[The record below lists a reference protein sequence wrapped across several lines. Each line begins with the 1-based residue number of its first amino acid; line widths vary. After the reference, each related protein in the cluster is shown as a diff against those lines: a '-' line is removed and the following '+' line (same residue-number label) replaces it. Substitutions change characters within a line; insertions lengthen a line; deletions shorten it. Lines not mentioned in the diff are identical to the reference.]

1 MTATE
6 VLIYALSAALD
17 NAGDMRIPS
26 DLRDAFS
33 WGAVLGDVFAAD
45 QDSFPE
51 SGYLEVYDD
60 STDPPE
66 RCWEYTRGELQ
77 APLSALWR
85 GYLENAA
92 SKDLETYLRD
102 ADTQGGG

>member
-6 VLIYALSAALD
+6 VLVRALSAALD
-17 NAGDMRIPS
+17 NAGDMRVPS
-26 DLRDAFS
+26 DWRDAFA
-33 WGAVLGDVFAAD
+33 WGAVLGDVFVTD
-45 QDSFPE
+45 GDSFPE

-66 RCWEYTRGELQ
+66 LVEYTRGELQ

-85 GYLENAA
+85 GYLENVA
-92 SKDLETYLRD
+92 SKDLEAYLRD
-102 ADTQGGG
+102 ADTQGGD